1 MAAECY
7 VSLKR
12 IEGVMNLSEIDPI
25 EKSIHRPTSKKITAQ
40 SLQANFFGCAEK
52 FFPSLEFSINQ
63 GELVG
68 IVGPV
73 GSGKS
78 SFLSLFTGCMEISGD
93 YNFPEFISLCPQE
106 SWIIVDTVRENIL
119 LGRKFEKKWYEKV
132 ITACCLQEDFSTFAN
147 GDLTMVGER
156 GVTLSG
162 KVFTSWD
169 RFLIRFSGNGLVPP
183 RINPTLSGSS
193 RLSGGTRESH
203 LVLLSLFGSR

>member
-132 ITACCLQEDFSTFAN
+132 ITACCLQEDFSTFVN

-162 KVFTSWD
+162 
-169 RFLIRFSGNGLVPP
+169 
-183 RINPTLSGSS
+183 
-193 RLSGGTRESH
+193 
-203 LVLLSLFGSR
+203 